1 MRVVVNSEYM
11 QISEYDND
19 SIISRLF
26 GVMQKIKIPQI
37 FYITFADSK
46 YREEVNSP

>member
-26 GVMQKIKIPQI
+26 GVMQKMKILQI
-37 FYITFADSK
+37 PYITYADN
-46 YREEVNSP
+46 RNRQV